1 MALWQEDAFASHDG
15 KATNLIVVVHGLTGS
30 SAQLGSVAAAAVE
43 AIGESD
49 VYVPMM
55 PYGGLLGG
63 MNSSSPSKIVCA
75 LIAAVSAL
83 DTEQERKHGESYQRI
98 YLIGYSMG
106 ALVARKVAL
115 VAHGELA
122 GAPFERGY
130 DRWKVKQV
138 WADRI
143 ERIVLLGGISKGW
156 SARSSGNWLTSTIWS
171 MGVFFATLL
180 PARDGMLME
189 TRFGL
194 PFPVQTRLQWL
205 ALGRRPNSRML
216 PIIQLLGSRD
226 NIVSPD
232 DMMDVAVDGVASG
245 SHVLLDMPATGH
257 GDTVKMGDEAGAEV
271 RRGLLQD
278 ALTQSIDALS
288 THPRAIS
295 SALLSDGST
304 PQPEDEVTD
313 VVFVVHGIRDKG
325 FWTAKVAREI
335 KRVAAARPLSDGRV
349 RHVRSMTESYG
360 YLAMLPF
367 VWVGVRRM
375 KAAWL
380 MDRYVDAKA
389 RYPSAKFHFVGH
401 SNGTYLAARSLR
413 DYPAAIFERIV
424 FAGSVVRSGF
434 EWEEL
439 IDKSHPQV
447 KAVLNYVASND
458 LVVGIFPAAL
468 GWFDLGGAGHTGF
481 HDIHLHPKGSK
492 VPRVFPKVIGQQ
504 TSYQVHFSHGGHGS
518 GIVETQWD
526 EIASFIVSGTAPL
539 PQNSD
544 YVGEQT
550 IMARFMGTRPPF
562 GLAVCLI
569 LYAVLAVLVG
579 WVSPFAL
586 AGFVVLTAILVS
598 RF

>member
-1 MALWQEDAFASHDG
+1 MTLWQEDAFASDG
-15 KATNLIVVVHGLTGS
+15 SKATNLIVVIHGLWGS
-30 SAQLGSVAAAAVE
+30 SAKLGSVAAAAAE
-43 AIGESD
+43 AIVGSD
-49 VYVPMM
+49 VYVPTM
-55 PYGGLLGG
+55 PYSGLLGA
-63 MNSSSPSKIVCA
+63 MNSASPSEIVCA
-75 LIAAVSAL
+75 LVAAIGAL
-83 DTEQERKHGESYQRI
+83 DTEQKRKHGESYQRI
-98 YLIGYSMG
+98 YLIGYSVG
-106 ALVARKVAL
+106 ALVARKAAL

-122 GAPFERGY
+122 DAPFEPGY
-130 DRWKVKQV
+130 ERWKVKQD

-156 SARSSGNWLTSTIWS
+156 SAQSSDNWLTSTIWNI
-171 MGVFFATLL
+171 GVFFATML
-180 PARDGMLME
+180 PARRGMLME
-189 TRFGL
+189 ARFGL

-216 PIIQLLGSRD
+216 PIVQLLGSRD
-226 NIVSPD
+226 NVVSPD

-245 SHVLLDMPATGH
+245 SHALLDMPATGH
-257 GDTVKMGDEAGAEV
+257 GDTVKMGDEAGADV
-271 RRGLLQD
+271 RRRLLQD
-278 ALTQSIDALS
+278 ALTQSIDALAC
-288 THPRAIS
+288 HDRAIS

-304 PQPEDEVTD
+304 PQPENEVTD

-325 FWTAKVAREI
+325 FWAAKVAREI
-335 KRVAAARPLSDGRV
+335 KRVAAARPLSDGRR

-434 EWEEL
+434 EWEKL
-439 IDKSHPQV
+439 ITKAHPQV
-447 KAVLNYVASND
+447 QAVLNYVASND

-468 GWFDLGGAGHTGF
+468 GWFDLGGAGHAGF
-481 HDIHLHPKGSK
+481 QDIHLHPKGAK
-492 VPRVFPKVIGQQ
+492 VPRVFAKMIGQQ
-504 TSYQVHFSHGGHGS
+504 TSYQVHFSRGGHGS
-518 GIVETQWD
+518 AIVETQWD
-526 EIASFIVSGTAPL
+526 EIADFIVSGDAP
-539 PQNSD
+539 PSQNPD
-544 YVGEQT
+544 FVGEQT
-550 IMARFMGTRPPF
+550 MIAKILGTHPPF
-562 GLAVCLI
+562 GLAVCLV
-569 LYAVLAVLVG
+569 LYAALAVLVG
-579 WVSPFAL
+579 WLSPFAL
-586 AGFVVLTAILVS
+586 AGLVVLTAIIVS

>member
-1 MALWQEDAFASHDG
+1 MTLWQEDAFSPADG
-15 KATNLIVVVHGLTGS
+15 KAKNLIVIIHGLRGS
-30 SAQLGSVAAAAVE
+30 SAKLGSVAAAAAE
-43 AIGESD
+43 AIDESD
-49 VYVPMM
+49 IYVPTM

-63 MNSSSPSKIVCA
+63 MNSASPPEVVGT
-75 LIAAVSAL
+75 LTAAISAL
-83 DTEQERKHGESYQRI
+83 DNEQMRKYGSKYKHI

-115 VAHGELA
+115 IAHGELSD
-122 GAPFERGY
+122 APFEPGY
-130 DRWKVKQV
+130 ERWKFRQD

-156 SARSSGNWLTSTIWS
+156 SARSAGNWLTSTAWTI
-171 MGVFFATLL
+171 GVIVATLL
-180 PARDGMLME
+180 PARRGMLME

-205 ALGRRPNSRML
+205 ALGRRPQSRIL
-216 PIIQLLGSRD
+216 PIVQLLGSQD

-232 DMMDVAVDGVASG
+232 DMMDVAVDGVVSG

-257 GDTVKMGDEAGAEV
+257 TDTVKMGDEAGADA
-271 RRGLLQD
+271 RKILLQE
-278 ALTQSIDALS
+278 ALTLSIDDLS
-288 THPRAIS
+288 CHPRAIS

-304 PQPEDEVTD
+304 PKPENDVTD

-335 KRVAAARPLSDGRV
+335 KRLAAVRPLSDGRM

-367 VWVGVRRM
+367 VWVGVRRT

-424 FAGSVVRSGF
+424 FAGSVVRTGF
-434 EWEEL
+434 EWEKL
-439 IDKSHPQV
+439 ITKAQPQV
-447 KAVLNYVASND
+447 QALLNYVASND
-458 LVVGIFPAAL
+458 LVVGIFPSAL
-468 GWFDLGGAGHTGF
+468 GWFDLGGAGHAGF
-481 HDIHLHPKGSK
+481 KDIHLHPKGSK
-492 VPRVFPKVIGQQ
+492 VPRVYPKVIGQQ
-504 TSYQVHFSHGGHGS
+504 TSYQVHFSNGGHGS
-518 GIVETQWD
+518 AIVETQWD
-526 EIASFIVSGTAPL
+526 EIARFIVSGEAPRS
-539 PQNSD
+539 QNPD

-550 IMARFMGTRPPF
+550 IIARILGAWPPLGF
-562 GLAVCLI
+562 TICLMVYAAV
-569 LYAVLAVLVG
+569 AVLVG
-579 WVSPFAL
+579 GLSPIAL
-586 AGFVVLTAILVS
+586 AGFFVLTIIIVL